1 MTLSATPAVDRY
13 TADGSQTVFDYNFKI
28 LDASHLQVFFGDS
41 VQDSGFTVSGVNN
54 DTGGTV
60 TFDTAPTSG
69 VIVTLRQEVPLDQ
82 PSALPNQGPFPS
94 QTVETQI
101 ADRIVMQNKQQQEEL
116 DRSVKVAV
124 SSTLTNLDLTPDAG
138 KFVAWN
144 QDGDALIGADA
155 TPDTV
160 PVSAFGATLV
170 DDADASAALTT
181 LGHSDYVKNNL
192 IASASADAH
201 LATLLPAIDTVL
213 ETITGLVGVGVFHP
227 AMDEHPEWYD
237 GVSGARSRFMMAT
250 AQTAG
255 GNSTVKVWDLTV
267 AMPVVLQTITL
278 NNSVVSAI
286 SDINGGVLAI
296 ATEDGLYRRGWTKA
310 GFGAINDGLPDPI
323 TSATVPALTN
333 NDLDDVCIG
342 YSDQPAGNP
351 ATGGQKPTI
360 GGVYGTGADAAFI
373 LKDDG
378 KLFDALGTV
387 GDVGC
392 GIAAGWFYHADAPAS
407 HRMVVDRISE
417 IQGDDWGAFTFL
429 SNGQDPFGFGVG
441 NDFDITPGQ
450 EFAAASADGLTV
462 GKITGV
468 NRAVDERF
476 TALINRIYNTGWIV
490 GDIRGAWLANGS
502 GVDDRSYQA
511 NTLTENGTVA
521 DEPSATSAELRKFG
535 PFSAANHF
543 SIADASIGADQD
555 VGLDEAYSVILWI
568 DDISSAPASDEY
580 IFANRNPVSMN
591 EGVSIR
597 VTTAGVIN
605 VVYDTGSGTVSTAGS
620 VVVSDGQPHNII
632 FGRPSGGSI
641 WELYVDGRLDTTVTG
656 SNGDAAITPS
666 TTLRIGCNNDS
677 GGAPTQPFASGK
689 VALVRLSGT
698 HPSAAQA
705 RHIYETERRLFEAH
719 AKCLL
724 QSATTDAVQSVAI
737 DPVNGDLFV
746 AQVDGLQRFEGLVM
760 AEARAASGEAWT
772 SDDHKAIR
780 AVGGALLLANAAES
794 YAEVPAIDLRD
805 ELSAL
810 ARVAAPPGV
819 DLSKAI
825 AWAHIDLTVPSI
837 INSFN
842 IKNLNRPATGR
853 ADFFFA
859 VPARSEVVAFASVN
873 ADVTHVRTTGI
884 SGNIGAGEG
893 VQVRTF
899 DSTGTPANYEMFMV
913 AFGELENE

>member
-28 LDASHLQVFFGDS
+28 LDSSHLQVFFGDV
-41 VQDSGFTVSGVNN
+41 VQGSGFTVSGVNN

-124 SSTLTNLDLTPDAG
+124 SSTLTELDLTPAPG
-138 KFVAWN
+138 QFVAWN
-144 QDGDALIGADA
+144 QDGDALIGTDA

-192 IASASADAH
+192 IQSASADAH

-213 ETITGLVGVGVFHP
+213 ETITGLVDVGVFHP
-227 AMDEHPEWYD
+227 AMDEHAEWYD
-237 GVSGARSRFMMAT
+237 GVTGARSRFMMAT

-255 GNSTVKVWDLTV
+255 GNSTVKIWDLTV
-267 AMPVVLQTITL
+267 ATPVELHNIPLT
-278 NNSVVSAI
+278 NSVVSAI
-286 SDINGGVLAI
+286 SDIKGGVIAI
-296 ATEDGLYRRGWTKA
+296 ATEDGLFRRGWTKA
-310 GFGAINDGLPDPI
+310 GFGAIPDGLPDPI

-417 IQGDDWGAFTFL
+417 IQGDDWGALTFL

-450 EFAAASADGLTV
+450 NWAAASADGLTV
-462 GKITGV
+462 GWIAGN
-468 NRAVDERF
+468 NREVDERF
-476 TALINRIYNTGWIV
+476 TALISRTYNTGWIF
-490 GDIRGAWLANGS
+490 GDIRGVWLANS
-502 GVDDRSYQA
+502 KTADRSYLSNALTETGVVTEASVTSGAELNGYSGFSSVGPVYLERASDPDWNAIGTGGVALVGWLKSSGTAATEILFGFGDTLVTRQFNVAILTDGSVLGTDHGATA
-511 NTLTENGTVA
+511 NTNVQ
-521 DEPSATSAELRKFG
+521 
-535 PFSAANHF
+535 SAAGFDDGNWHF
-543 SIADASIGADQD
+543 VVFLRRSSTDRELWLDGILVASSAADAGS
-555 VGLDEAYSVILWI
+555 L
-568 DDISSAPASDEY
+568 
-580 IFANRNPVSMN
+580 
-591 EGVSIR
+591 
-597 VTTAGVIN
+597 
-605 VVYDTGSGTVSTAGS
+605 SGTV
-620 VVVSDGQPHNII
+620 
-632 FGRPSGGSI
+632 
-641 WELYVDGRLDTTVTG
+641 
-656 SNGDAAITPS
+656 
-666 TTLRIGCNNDS
+666 
-677 GGAPTQPFASGK
+677 PFAIGRRPDGGNYATTSTMS
-689 VALVRLSGT
+689 LVRLSVT
-698 HPSAAQA
+698 TPSAAQI
-705 RHIYETERRLFEAH
+705 RHMYETERRLFEAN

-724 QSATTDAVQSVAI
+724 QGAADAVQCVAI
-737 DPVNGDLFV
+737 DPVTSDLFV
-746 AQVDGLQRFEGLVM
+746 GQADSLQRFEGLLM
-760 AEARAASGEAWT
+760 AEERLAAGETWT
-772 SDDHKAIR
+772 SDDHKGIR
-780 AVGGALLLANAAES
+780 AAGGALLLANAAES
-794 YAEVPAIDLRD
+794 YASVPAIDLRS
-805 ELSAL
+805 ELQNGPASS
-810 ARVAAPPGV
+810 VGV
-819 DLSKAI
+819 DLSKAK
-825 AWAHIDLTVPSI
+825 AWALFVGTGTVAILASHNVKSLTDQGGSGQYLLEWAVPFKTDNYVAVPSAQ
-837 INSFN
+837 
-842 IKNLNRPATGR
+842 LAGGG
-853 ADFFFA
+853 
-859 VPARSEVVAFASVN
+859 ARFGTQLRESLQV
-873 ADVTHVRTTGI
+873 VTH
-884 SGNIGAGEG
+884 NAGG
-893 VQVRTF
+893 TLT
-899 DSTGTPANYEMFMV
+899 DSALV
-913 AFGELENE
+913 AVAAYGELENE